1 MLTELCGQGEVADL
15 VWEAPPPL
23 ACAHEEAYR
32 LATHGYATLDL
43 EMGELHWRDLE
54 AIWSQAWTANCD
66 VLQFMQETGLE
77 RFSPLKPQR
86 WVVASF
92 EHHSGPH
99 GVGHPHIHNIVVAPL
114 TTGTVPEGHSGRRV
128 HSKMDHK

>member
-1 MLTELCGQGEVADL
+1 VLTGLCGRGEVADL

-23 ACAHEEAYR
+23 ADAHEEAYR

-43 EMGELHWRDLE
+43 DSGELHWRELE
-54 AIWSQAWTANCD
+54 AIWSQAWSANWV

-77 RFSPLKPQR
+77 RFSPVKPQR
-86 WVVASF
+86 WVIASF

-99 GVGHPHIHNIVVAPL
+99 GVERPHVHNIVVTPL
-114 TTGTVPEGHSGRRV
+114 TNGALA
-128 HSKMDHK
+128 

>member
-1 MLTELCGQGEVADL
+1 VLIGLCGRGEVADL

-23 ACAHEEAYR
+23 ADAHEEAYR

-43 EMGELHWRDLE
+43 DSGELHWRELE
-54 AIWSQAWTANCD
+54 AIWSQAWSANCD
-66 VLQFMQETGLE
+66 VLRFMQETGLE
-77 RFSPLKPQR
+77 RFSPVKPQR

-99 GVGHPHIHNIVVAPL
+99 GVDRPHVHNIVVAPL
-114 TTGTVPEGHSGRRV
+114 AGQRSA
-128 HSKMDHK
+128 